1 MCGLS
6 GSDWGSVSSSG
17 WVRIQLGLVSLEE
30 EGRTQDSTEGR
41 PGDTE
46 IEDDHVRVERDP

>member
-1 MCGLS
+1 M
-6 GSDWGSVSSSG
+6 SSSG